1 MSVNQYTGA
10 QAVLD
15 LGFSVTWSDLDA
27 VWLRDF
33 QKLAPRGLEVVLV
46 DDSEAEEERHSDNTG
61 TGMQLPHPHVLQGIK
76 YLLAHRHIFSTAY
89 NTAGKQ
95 L

>member
-1 MSVNQYTGA
+1 VLCIRKTATGA

-15 LGFSVTWSDLDA
+15 LGFSVIWSDLDA

-61 TGMQLPHPHVLQGIK
+61 TGMQPPHPHVLPGIK
-76 YLLAHRHIFSTAY
+76 HLLAPWHIPTTA
-89 NTAGKQ
+89 
-95 L
+95 